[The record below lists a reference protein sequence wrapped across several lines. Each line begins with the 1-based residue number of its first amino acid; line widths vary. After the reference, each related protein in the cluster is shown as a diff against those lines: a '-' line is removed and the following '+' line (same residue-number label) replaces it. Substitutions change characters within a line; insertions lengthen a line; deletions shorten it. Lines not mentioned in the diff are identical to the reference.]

1 LHIFAKGLRDVIK
14 TVHAYA
20 GKKPL
25 NQRAAQNMIRFA
37 PELVAYRLSRA
48 LLNPHS
54 NIVYIDRPQILTIWH
69 RTFFE
74 NDKLRRS
81 YELDIVSHGVE
92 SFEENPE
99 RYFEA
104 FFMQGVADT
113 LVEGAVFRNQH
124 VVNAAAQFLKDKKS
138 GRQWGVIS
146 AQNKLPK
153 GIAPHTQKLIESALG
168 EGLVIVAPEVVQDAN
183 RYVWWQIN
191 PHTGETLG
199 YGPRGTGTA
208 TVNYYIN
215 LINVV
220 LCAASSISAGYEAG
234 TVLTGG
240 VLAMPF
246 CIIGAGY
253 GMLTGRLAA
262 AAGVGSLTAAQ
273 VGSIVSIFG
282 TIIPLVTP

>member
-1 LHIFAKGLRDVIK
+1 
-14 TVHAYA
+14 
-20 GKKPL
+20 
-25 NQRAAQNMIRFA
+25 MIRFV
-37 PELVAYRLSRA
+37 PELVAFRLSRA

-54 NIVYIDRPQILTIWH
+54 NIVYIDRPQILTFWH

-74 NDKLRRS
+74 KDKLRRS

-138 GRQWGVIS
+138 ARTWVVIRS
-146 AQNKLPK
+146 RKELPK
-153 GIAPHTQKLIESALG
+153 GIAAHTQKLIRSALG
-168 EGLVIVAPEVVQDAN
+168 EGLVIVAPDVVQDAN

-208 TVNYYIN
+208 SAEYIIKVFN
-215 LINVV
+215 LL
-220 LCAASSISAGYEAG
+220 LCLEGGIGSAISGDTPGAIRGA
-234 TVLTGG
+234 
-240 VLAMPF
+240 LAMPF

-253 GMLTGRLAA
+253 GMLTGTM
-262 AAGVGSLTAAQ
+262 AAGAGIGSLTAAQ
-273 VGSIVSIFG
+273 LGAVITLFG
-282 TIIPLVTP
+282 DLISLARYTPSD